1 MITNENGEFSGTLKE
16 FNNYKIESGLP
27 TDPGGIAAISF
38 PEISESGASLSA
50 RSPITIDMERNVE
63 PYGDVCRVLQDNEEM
78 VFFGYNNK
86 TRSIPGLPDGV
97 PIEVPLD
104 YGALNQILS
113 PVGNPIPVAPV
124 TLFAPG
130 MLGYALPL
138 AAFRTTEDT
147 YLGSWKCLGGRA
159 VINGLPEIC
168 TDRGDD
174 DEGGGGGG
182 GEGGGGG
189 GGGEG
194 GGAPGEG
201 GGACKI
207 TDEKVMDQIWR
218 YANRTVVAQI
228 ELANN
233 SFVGKRW
240 TPNPSNRL
248 FITKR
253 GAIVLAALR
262 KAVVPYYNTYTCQV
276 VAAGCRTIKI
286 DKAKIRVIFSGLY
299 TKVPKGL
306 ESLGKDKVKRKKY
319 LEALLKKLPAEVT
332 SCN

>member
-1 MITNENGEFSGTLKE
+1 MITNERGEFSGTLKE
-16 FNNYKIESGLP
+16 RNNYKIESGLP

-50 RSPITIDMERNVE
+50 RSPITIDMEINLE

-147 YLGSWKCLGGRA
+147 YLGIWKCLGRRA
-159 VINGLPEIC
+159 DINGLPEVC
-168 TDRGDD
+168 TNRGDD

-182 GEGGGGG
+182 GEGGGGE
-189 GGGEG
+189 GEG
-194 GGAPGEG
+194 EG
-201 GGACKI
+201 NGACKI
-207 TDEKVMDQIWR
+207 TDEKVMDQIWH
-218 YANRTVVAQI
+218 YASRTVFYQI
-228 ELANN
+228 KLAN
-233 SFVGKRW
+233 SLAGKRW
-240 TPNPSNRL
+240 TPNPLIRL
-248 FITKR
+248 VITKR
-253 GAIVLAALR
+253 GAKVLAALR
-262 KAVVPYYNTYTCQV
+262 AAILPYYNTYTCQV
-276 VAAGCRTIKI
+276 VAAACRTIKI
-286 DKAKIRVIFSGLY
+286 DKDKIRVIFSGLY

-306 ESLGKDKVKRKKY
+306 EPLGNDKVKRKKY
-319 LEALLKKLPAEVT
+319 IDALLKKLPAEVT
-332 SCN
+332 SCP